1 MTAETMRTR
10 ATDSPVAAYVLRRA
24 LKVTP
29 AVAFEFLSSPASLV
43 ELGTAKSVRSE
54 LLGSD
59 SGVVRRRVYVT
70 EAPFGRCCPQ
80 ITVAAMMMSSAA
92 DLTVSFSS
100 NSQGTAVSH
109 VYGFQ
114 AAEGGCVCTDTVE
127 ITNVPPCSSCIVVP
141 IARRSHT
148 RTMDALAERFSGS
161 HPALANAY

>member
-1 MTAETMRTR
+1 M
-10 ATDSPVAAYVLRRA
+10 
-24 LKVTP
+24 
-29 AVAFEFLSSPASLV
+29 
-43 ELGTAKSVRSE
+43 
-54 LLGSD
+54 
-59 SGVVRRRVYVT
+59 T

-161 HPALANAY
+161 HPAPARYSHRFLMRTENTHSTVKMHAARIFI